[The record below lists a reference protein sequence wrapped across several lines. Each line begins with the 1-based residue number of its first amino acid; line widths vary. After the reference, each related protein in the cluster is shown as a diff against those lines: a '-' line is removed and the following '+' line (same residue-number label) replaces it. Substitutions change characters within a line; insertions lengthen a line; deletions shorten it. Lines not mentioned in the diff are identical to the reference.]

1 MSTAK
6 DRVKFELL
14 DLKEK
19 NTKLGNLLGKI
30 KSEDWTTHK
39 QLLSSFTN
47 EQKNLLKKQYS
58 LQKKYNNLLKKQY
71 SLQKQ
76 YIRVL
81 EKRLKLWTEE

>member
-30 KSEDWTTHK
+30 KSEDGATHK

-47 EQKNLLKKQYS
+47 EQK
-58 LQKKYNNLLKKQY
+58 NLLKKQY